1 MTSIGNRDPSF
12 RLDRVERARI
22 AVEAALADRD
32 ISPLISFERPSGGSG
47 IVAVV
52 IDGEKV
58 LMHLGRDQADA
69 MFRLATL
76 AARPV
81 GRAG

>member
-1 MTSIGNRDPSF
+1 MVSIGNRDPSF
-12 RLDRVERARI
+12 RLDRFEKARI

-32 ISPLISFERPSGGSG
+32 ITPDITFESLADGGVVA
-47 IVAVV
+47 IVV
-52 IDGEKV
+52 DGEKR
-58 LMHLGRDQADA
+58 LMHLGRDKADA

-76 AARPV
+76 AARPE